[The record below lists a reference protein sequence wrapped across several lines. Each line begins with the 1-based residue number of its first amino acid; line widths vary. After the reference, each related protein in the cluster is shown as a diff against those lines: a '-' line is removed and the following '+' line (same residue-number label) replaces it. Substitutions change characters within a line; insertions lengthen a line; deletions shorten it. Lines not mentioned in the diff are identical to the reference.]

1 MSQVPARI
9 ARIGAVTAKT
19 PVLISAAATAATAKV
34 IDWELRQ
41 LARSPLTAEA
51 RRLDRHYRE
60 LAARP
65 RPRAGPG
72 KGGRPGPPLPRAG
85 RHATPARRTAN
96 GMDGDNPA
104 RPRRGQMSR

>member
-1 MSQVPARI
+1 VTLQEEAMSQVPARI

-60 LAARP
+60 LAATP
-65 RPRAGPG
+65 RPRAAPQTAWTEITQPV
-72 KGGRPGPPLPRAG
+72 RDAG
-85 RHATPARRTAN
+85 R
-96 GMDGDNPA
+96 
-104 RPRRGQMSR
+104 